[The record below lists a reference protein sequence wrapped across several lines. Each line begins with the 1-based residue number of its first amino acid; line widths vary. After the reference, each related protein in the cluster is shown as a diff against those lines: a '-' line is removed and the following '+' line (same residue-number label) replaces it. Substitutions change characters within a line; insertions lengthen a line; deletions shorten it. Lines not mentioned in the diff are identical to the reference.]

1 MKVFLLKD
9 VAKVGIAG
17 EMVKVSDGFAANYL
31 FPKKLAQQVT
41 PHNEASF
48 AKRVKVIQYRKT
60 AIATETSMLAEKI
73 RSLKLILKRKV
84 HDDGKLYGSVSPM
97 EVMELLAKEGV
108 KVAKNQIIFDKN
120 IKEKGVHH
128 VTIKLSSRLQPKVL
142 VKVVSEQS

>member
-31 FPKKLAQQVT
+31 FPKKLAEQVT
-41 PHNEASF
+41 PHNESSF
-48 AKRVKVIQYRKT
+48 AKRVKVIQDRKT

-97 EVMELLAKEGV
+97 EVMELLADEGV
-108 KVAKNQIIFDKN
+108 KVAKNQVIFDKN

-128 VTIKLSSRLQPKVL
+128 ITIKLSSRLQPTVL
-142 VKVVSEQS
+142 LKIVPEQD